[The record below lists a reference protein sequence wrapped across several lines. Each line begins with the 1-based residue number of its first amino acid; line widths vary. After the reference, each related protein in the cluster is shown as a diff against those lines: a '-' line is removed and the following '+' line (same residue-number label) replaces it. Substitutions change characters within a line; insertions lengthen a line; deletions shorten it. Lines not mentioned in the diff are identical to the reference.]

1 MQQADCDGIDLQWMH
16 NSSDEESD
24 DSVDV
29 DRDGGVPVKYFT
41 HELSIRGRLRRFFIR
56 NATSRIYTTV
66 FDLVAK
72 SAVCLLYVVRV
83 CLDDHT
89 FYACDGERCSPN
101 VTEQTSSGF
110 TSTNINWFVILWV
123 HRHLALW
130 VLEVLLCLLTFTKA
144 CLYVFVATK
153 GNLWDRILAQYFL
166 LEILCSVPMIATV
179 FYPTMLKDLFVPLFL
194 NCWLARVSL
203 KRLMNDLHLTKQRF
217 QTMSVTLYQQV
228 WFLTVTLCCLV
239 FTTICGIQ
247 HIQRSSFEKP
257 LNMFES
263 VYFVIITFSTVGYGD
278 ISPDIW
284 LGQLFMFV
292 MICIGFAF
300 IPKQLEE
307 IGSTWAQR
315 KKTGGDYGKRKSA
328 RSKHVIVCGTSFTTE
343 SVKNFLNEFFEHS
356 KSEGHTVVF
365 MSSEELDGN
374 MLFILKDPKWAN
386 RVLYICGSA
395 LKDIDLKR
403 CRVNEAEAVFFMLN
417 KNCED
422 RNKADQHTIL
432 RSWAVKD
439 FAPNC
444 RQYIQLFK
452 ATNKLHVRFAEHVVC
467 EDEFKYALLA
477 NNCLYPGLST
487 LVTLILHTSRGKEG
501 QLAEEPWQQVYG
513 RHSGNEIYHIQLH
526 RSTFF
531 RKYEGQRFTQA
542 SAAVHQSL
550 GVCLLAVLD
559 TTESEPRLRLN
570 PGPEYILKGSDY
582 CFYMSLTK
590 EEFSRVTSTLDESNE
605 MSEERQRNMER
616 LAAQLQQWLQSEEGM
631 EEGDLEGE
639 ESLFNTIT
647 SGLGSS
653 LSKKVH
659 SGLQSISV
667 LPLLMPTSSGNGDI
681 ESSSLESPAEIVERM
696 YENSS
701 PERVFQQYGDIGQ
714 DSFTTGPLPSS
725 MPVGTKR
732 IICHL
737 HSDPRPL
744 CCLQWGTDC
753 EHCQFK
759 NANDSRWDN
768 HLIII
773 SVDDCSPTVYNFIVP
788 LRSNYLS
795 IGSLSPIIL
804 LVHEEPDQLFLE
816 TIANFPL
823 VFWMIGSLKSI
834 DDMLRA
840 GISKA
845 LHLVISHVGAQISGS
860 AEESL
865 EDAETIVMVQKI
877 CRLFPNVNII
887 TEMNEASNMRFM
899 HFQAQ
904 DSYLQEISR
913 LEKRLKEQTTSNLPY
928 MFRLPFA
935 AGQVFSSAMLD
946 RLLYQ
951 TYVKGYLISFVRL
964 LLGIDAQ
971 DNSGHLSSVRVRRTT
986 LVQFPTYGELYE
998 GLCSTTGEIPIAIY
1012 RTDKR
1017 STATPNGSP
1026 ADNNNASALKQCRPS
1041 ASSGLFV
1048 KGEHDSSNLSDLINN
1063 RLQRLQLASDEP
1075 YEIKS
1080 PPKTLSYVIVNPSPK
1095 RKLKN
1100 GDMIY
1105 VLQPSSMVAV
1115 PNKLKF
1121 RSPTKTPKSRLPP
1134 PFLRQHSD
1142 VAMRHIAGDSSRGGG
1157 ARVSWSLSPNV
1168 TAEKGPASKASLELP
1183 FLRGRSKSDS
1193 AGVSEEEQ
1201 EMVSCGL

>member
-16 NSSDEESD
+16 HSSDEESD
-24 DSVDV
+24 DSVEV
-29 DRDGGVPVKYFT
+29 DRDG
-41 HELSIRGRLRRFFIR
+41 H
-56 NATSRIYTTV
+56 
-66 FDLVAK
+66 
-72 SAVCLLYVVRV
+72 
-83 CLDDHT
+83 
-89 FYACDGERCSPN
+89 
-101 VTEQTSSGF
+101 
-110 TSTNINWFVILWV
+110 VIWWV
-123 HRHLALW
+123 HRHWALW
-130 VLEVLLCLLTFTKA
+130 ALEVLLCILTFIKA

-153 GNLWDRILAQYFL
+153 GNLMDRIMAQFFL
-166 LEILCSVPMIATV
+166 LEVVCSVPMIATLG
-179 FYPTMLKDLFVPLFL
+179 YPMKLKDLFVPLFL
-194 NCWLARVSL
+194 NCWLARGAL
-203 KRLMNDLHLTKQRF
+203 KCLMNDLHLTKQRF
-217 QTMSVTLYQQV
+217 QTMSVTLYQQM

-284 LGQLFMFV
+284 TGQLFMFV

-328 RSKHVIVCGTSFTTE
+328 RSKHVIVCGTSFTIE
-343 SVKNFLNEFFEHS
+343 SVMNFLNEFYEHQ
-356 KSEGHTVVF
+356 KSEGHTVVL

-403 CRVNEAEAVFFMLN
+403 CRVNEAEAVFFLLN

-439 FAPNC
+439 FAPKC

-487 LVTLILHTSRGKEG
+487 LVTLILHTSRGNEG
-501 QLAEEPWQQVYG
+501 QLATESWQQVYG
-513 RHSGNEIYHIQLH
+513 RHSGNEIYHIQLN
-526 RSTFF
+526 RSNFF
-531 RKYEGQRFTQA
+531 RSYEGQLFAQA

-559 TTESEPRLRLN
+559 TTEQEPRLRLN
-570 PGPEYILKGSDY
+570 PGPDYKLKGSDY
-582 CFYMSLTK
+582 CFYMSLTR
-590 EEFSRVTSTLDESNE
+590 EEYSRVTSPLDEGPEASQ
-605 MSEERQRNMER
+605 ERQKNMGGWNGQVVKLSMFTGPGER
-616 LAAQLQQWLQSEEGM
+616 LAAQLQHWLQSEASDDEVEM
-631 EEGDLEGE
+631 DDE
-639 ESLFNTIT
+639 ESIFNTIT
-647 SGLGSS
+647 CNMGSA
-653 LSKKVH
+653 LSKKVR
-659 SGLQSISV
+659 SGLESLPA
-667 LPLLMPTSSGNGDI
+667 LPLMLHFNSGTEGSSSGDT
-681 ESSSLESPAEIVERM
+681 ESPRDDPESPAEVVERI
-696 YENSS
+696 YGTHS
-701 PERVFQQYGDIGQ
+701 PGRVFQQYGDVGQ
-714 DSFTTGPLPSS
+714 DSFTTGPLPTS
-725 MPVGTKR
+725 MPVGTRR

-737 HSDPRPL
+737 HSQPRAL
-744 CCLQWGTDC
+744 CCLEWGQNCD
-753 EHCQFK
+753 HCTFK
-759 NANDSRWDN
+759 NASDRRWDN
-768 HLIII
+768 HLIIL
-773 SVDDCSPTVYNFIVP
+773 SVDDCSSAVYNFIVP

-795 IGSLSPIIL
+795 LGSLSPIIL
-804 LVHEEPDQLFLE
+804 LVREQPDQLFLE
-816 TIANFPL
+816 TIAHFPL
-823 VFWMIGSLKSI
+823 VYWMVGSLKSI
-834 DDMLRA
+834 DDLLKA
-840 GISKA
+840 GIRKA
-845 LHLVISHVGAQISGS
+845 LHLVISHIGAQSSGS
-860 AEESL
+860 AEETL

-877 CRLFPNVNII
+877 ARLFPSVNII
-887 TEMNEASNMRFM
+887 TEVNEASNMRFM

-913 LEKRLKEQTTSNLPY
+913 LEKHLKEQTTSNLPY

-935 AGQVFSSAMLD
+935 AGHVFSSAMLD

-951 TYVKGYLISFVRL
+951 TFVKGYLISFVRL
-964 LLGIDAQ
+964 LLGIEAQ
-971 DNSGHLSSVRVRRTT
+971 ENSGHLSSVRVKRATIA
-986 LVQFPTYGELYE
+986 QFPTYGDLYQ

-1017 STATPNGSP
+1017 ATTVQEVGANM
-1026 ADNNNASALKQCRPS
+1026 NNNAPVLKHGRPS
-1041 ASSGLFV
+1041 MASGIFA
-1048 KGEHDSSNLSDLINN
+1048 KGERDLSNLSDLVNN

-1075 YEIKS
+1075 YEIRK

-1105 VLQPSSMVAV
+1105 VLQPSTMVAV

-1121 RSPTKTPKSRLPP
+1121 RSPAKKSKPP
-1134 PFLRQHSD
+1134 LVRQHSD
-1142 VAMRHIAGDSSRGGG
+1142 TSMKRVNTDGSKSPGT
-1157 ARVSWSLSPNV
+1157 RVSWSLRPNV
-1168 TAEKGPASKASLELP
+1168 IVERAPLDPNTLQVPP
-1183 FLRGRSKSDS
+1183 LRARS
-1193 AGVSEEEQ
+1193 
-1201 EMVSCGL
+1201 